1 MAIEGVIL
9 DVDGTLVASNDT
21 HAQAWV
27 AAFAA
32 FGYEIPFEQVRP
44 MMGMGGDQIIPRLV
58 PGLTSKEG
66 VGQQITQHRRELIV
80 NEYSNALAPTQGA
93 RDLVQKLRDNG
104 LHLIIASSASDQE
117 MDVLLD
123 VAQVKDLVPEITNSS
138 DADATKPAPDIVEA
152 ALNKAHLQP
161 DRTVMLGD
169 TPYDIEAANKAGV
182 SVIALRS
189 GGFDDQQLQGAI
201 AIYDDPA
208 DLLRHY
214 ETSPLSSTA
223 PTPITPAAKPGVS
236 DEPSFGAPSNSWGSF
251 QNQPAAYLENALES
265 ARSFFNKNQPVL
277 VNLGWVFLALIG
289 LQLVFTI
296 LDVVNHLPLIA
307 PFLELVGLTYT
318 SWFVWRYLLKA
329 NTRQELGEKIQQTK
343 AELLG
348 DRNQ

>member
-44 MMGMGGDQIIPRLV
+44 LMGMGGDQVIPRLV
-58 PGLTSKEG
+58 PGLSSEEG
-66 VGQQITQHRRELIV
+66 VGKQIAEHRRELIV
-80 NEYSNALAPTQGA
+80 NEFSSGLAPTQGA
-93 RDLVQKLRDNG
+93 RELVQKLRDSG
-104 LHLIIASSASDQE
+104 LHLIIASSASEQE
-117 MDVLLD
+117 MDVLLE
-123 VAQVKDLVPEITNSS
+123 VAQVKDLVPEVTNSS
-138 DADATKPAPDIVEA
+138 DAEATKPAPDIVEA

-169 TPYDIEAANKAGV
+169 TPYDIESANKAGV

-214 ETSPLSSTA
+214 ETSPLSSVA
-223 PTPITPAAKPGVS
+223 PTPIAPDAKPTIT
-236 DEPSFGAPSNSWGSF
+236 DQPSFGASSDWSSS
-251 QNQPAAYLENALES
+251 QKQPLAYLETAYES
-265 ARSFFNKNQPVL
+265 ARSFFSKNQSVL
-277 VNLGWVFLALIG
+277 VNLGWIFLALIG
-289 LQLVFTI
+289 LQLLFTI
-296 LDVVNHLPLIA
+296 LDVVNHIPLIS
-307 PFLELVGLTYT
+307 PLFELVGLSYST
-318 SWFVWRYLLKA
+318 WFVWRYLLKA
-329 NTRQELGEKIQQTK
+329 NTRQELAEKIEQTK

>member
-44 MMGMGGDQIIPRLV
+44 LMGMGGDQVIPRLV
-58 PGLTSKEG
+58 PGLSSEEG
-66 VGQQITQHRRELIV
+66 VGRQIADHRRGLIV
-80 NEYSNALAPTQGA
+80 NEFSSALAPTQGA
-93 RDLVQKLRDNG
+93 RELVQKLRDNG
-104 LHLIIASSASDQE
+104 LHLIIASSASEQE
-117 MDVLLD
+117 MDVLLE

-138 DADATKPAPDIVEA
+138 DVDSTKPAPDIVEA
-152 ALNKAHLQP
+152 ALNQAHLQP

-169 TPYDIEAANKAGV
+169 TPYDIESAGKAGV
-182 SVIALRS
+182 GVIALRS

-223 PTPITPAAKPGVS
+223 PTPIAPAAKTTIT
-236 DEPSFGAPSNSWGSF
+236 DQPSFGATDQSWDTF
-251 QNQPAAYLENALES
+251 QNQPGAYLTTAIES
-265 ARSFFNKNQPVL
+265 ARSFFSKNQSVL

-289 LQLVFTI
+289 LQLVFTV
-296 LDVVNHLPLIA
+296 LDVVNHIPLIS
-307 PFLELVGLTYT
+307 PLFELVGLTYST
-318 SWFVWRYLLKA
+318 WFVWRYLLRA
-329 NTRQELGEKIQQTK
+329 DTRQELAQKIDQAK
-343 AELLG
+343 MELLG